1 VASAS
6 RAAQA
11 SRDAYRVSSDGR
23 EASVPMKDHRD
34 IVGVTIT
41 TLPMMFLPVHVVVT
55 YEIIPKI

>member
-41 TLPMMFLPVHVVVT
+41 TRFADDVSSGPCSGDV
-55 YEIIPKI
+55 